1 MNTILDTLKPWLL
14 VAGRVLIAL
23 IFVTAGWSKIG
34 GYAGTQAYME
44 SAGVPGA
51 LLPLVIF
58 AELGGGLAI
67 VFGLLTRLAAFGLA
81 VFSIV
86 SAVLF
91 HGGSD
96 PMQQILFAKNLA
108 MAGGFLFLV
117 AHGAGQISLDAKLFK
132 NAGGAG
138 QLQGA

>member
-1 MNTILDTLKPWLL
+1 MNKLLDTLKPWLL

-44 SAGVPGA
+44 SVGVPGA
-51 LLPLVIF
+51 LLPLVI
-58 AELGGGLAI
+58 ALELGGGLAI
-67 VFGLLTRLAAFGLA
+67 VFGLLTRLAALGLA
-81 VFSIV
+81 VFSIA

-91 HGGSD
+91 HGGAD
-96 PMQQILFAKNLA
+96 PTQQILFAKNLA

-117 AHGAGQISLDAKLFK
+117 AHGAGPISLDAKLF
-132 NAGGAG
+132 NRGGAA
-138 QLQGA
+138 LPQGA

>member
-1 MNTILDTLKPWLL
+1 MNRTFETTQPWIDL
-14 VAGRVLIAL
+14 AGRLLIAL
-23 IFVTAGWSKIG
+23 IFVSAGWSKIG

-67 VFGLLTRLAAFGLA
+67 VFGLLTRLAAGGLA
-81 VFSIV
+81 VFSIA

-91 HGGSD
+91 HGDAD
-96 PMQQILFAKNLA
+96 PSQQILFMKNLA
-108 MAGGFLFLV
+108 IAGGLLFLV
-117 AHGAGQISLDAKLFK
+117 AHGAGRISIDHKLFTR
-132 NAGGAG
+132 A
-138 QLQGA
+138 